1 MTDNQISY
9 KSIIL
14 LISLIIATSLIIIAW
29 EDKNPLKNNQE
40 PRNVTLDSQGVS
52 LVIEPSIAKPKE
64 RDFVQFR
71 IMIVNDNPF
80 PVRIPVFSSIYM
92 GHSPDDLM
100 PSVFISWLNP
110 YIEIGASSSIVIHQV
125 GYQVHYPVFELYV
138 SVSGVIAS
146 IELEVKQ

>member
-100 PSVFISWLNP
+100 PSVFLSWVKP
-110 YIEIGASSSIVIHQV
+110 YIEIDASSSRVIHQV

-146 IELEVKQ
+146 IEIEVKQ